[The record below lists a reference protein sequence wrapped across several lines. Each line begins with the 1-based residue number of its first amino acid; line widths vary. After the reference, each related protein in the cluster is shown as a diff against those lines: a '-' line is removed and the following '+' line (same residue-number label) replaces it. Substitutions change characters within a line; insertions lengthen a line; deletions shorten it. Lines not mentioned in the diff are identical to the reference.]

1 MIDDPRIKE
10 LTAEQ
15 TRLFNA
21 DAPEEN
27 RIRVYEEIKRVQAE
41 RRKQA

>member
-1 MIDDPRIKE
+1 MTPEQQLKE